1 MKKKIKLAIFAS
13 GNGSNAEKIIE
24 YFADHQ
30 VIEVALIVSNKADAG
45 VLNIAK
51 RYAIAANVISV
62 KDLNRSE
69 VMLAKLQ
76 EKEIDFVILAGFL
89 LKIPDFLIQKFD
101 RRIVNIHPAL
111 LPKFG
116 GKGMYGIH
124 VHQAVK
130 TANESETGMT
140 IHFVNE
146 HYDEG
151 QIILQKSCAVHP
163 NDTVEDIAKNVLQLE
178 HTYFAPEIEKICLNF
193 QKKPY

>member
-24 YFADHQ
+24 YFASHQ
-30 VIEVALIVSNKADAG
+30 LIEVALIVSNKAEAG

-51 RYAIAANVISV
+51 RYAIAAIVISS
-62 KDLNRSE
+62 KDLNRAE
-69 VMLAKLQ
+69 VLLAQLQ
-76 EKEIDFVILAGFL
+76 EGEIDFVILAGFL
-89 LKIPDFLIQKFD
+89 LKIPDFLIQKFH

-151 QIILQKSCAVHP
+151 QIILQKSCAVNP